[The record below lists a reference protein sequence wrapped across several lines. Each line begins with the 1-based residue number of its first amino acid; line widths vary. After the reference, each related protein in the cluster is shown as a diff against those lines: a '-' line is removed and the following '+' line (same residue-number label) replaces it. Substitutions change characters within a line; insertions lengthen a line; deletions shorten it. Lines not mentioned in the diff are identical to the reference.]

1 MAKFIM
7 MTNSYNVQQNIESN
21 NKSRITTASVLSRS
35 NDAQIRLISPLD
47 I

>member
-7 MTNSYNVQQNIESN
+7 MTNSYNVQQNIES
-21 NKSRITTASVLSRS
+21 SFTTASVLSRS